1 MVTSGPRVLVVLGV
15 GAAVEPIRSL
25 LEASGCQVV
34 AHATSGGDAVR
45 QVAGV
50 APDVILI
57 SWDLPDMP
65 GLDALRVLRSSAAGA
80 QIVIFSMVPQPGGAA
95 RALAEGANDYV
106 EIADTRALVARVTPA
121 RRPNDPPG
129 MSRCQND
136 GDQFPVPVND
146 EQRVLVVDP
155 DPAARAPL
163 RRALERKGGTV
174 TEAASL
180 AEAEMLLRQPFDA
193 IVTNRW
199 LPDGDGLGLLASV
212 STRTPDVRVV
222 VRSDVAEGLG
232 HAWVIDILRANTG
245 GVIGADGFGSDGR
258 DLMAVLNTS
267 AAELMNR
274 WEAEGRKEHLA
285 SHPIVAQTL
294 IDGLQA
300 ASFGTRREIEEQVVR
315 DVITVMPEAAPTE
328 TALEE
333 LNCLREVLTSQ
344 MDTRASASAV
354 IDVMARANGL
364 IDAAELALLARDLE
378 RLRTEADTDPLTGLL
393 NRRAF

>member
-1 MVTSGPRVLVVLGV
+1 MVTTGPRVLVVLGV
-15 GAAVEPIRSL
+15 GTPVERIRSL

-34 AHATSGGDAVR
+34 GHATSGGDAVR

-163 RRALERKGGTV
+163 R
-174 TEAASL
+174 
-180 AEAEMLLRQPFDA
+180 
-193 IVTNRW
+193 
-199 LPDGDGLGLLASV
+199 
-212 STRTPDVRVV
+212 
-222 VRSDVAEGLG
+222 
-232 HAWVIDILRANTG
+232 
-245 GVIGADGFGSDGR
+245 
-258 DLMAVLNTS
+258 
-267 AAELMNR
+267 
-274 WEAEGRKEHLA
+274 
-285 SHPIVAQTL
+285 
-294 IDGLQA
+294 
-300 ASFGTRREIEEQVVR
+300 
-315 DVITVMPEAAPTE
+315 
-328 TALEE
+328 
-333 LNCLREVLTSQ
+333 
-344 MDTRASASAV
+344 
-354 IDVMARANGL
+354 
-364 IDAAELALLARDLE
+364 
-378 RLRTEADTDPLTGLL
+378 
-393 NRRAF
+393 